1 MPSLTFN
8 MASHWVTR
16 VHQNLHKAA
25 MDAAYE
31 AALYGVQQIQAV
43 IIPSL
48 QPHPPVNRGL
58 YKASWKAMRT
68 GKGARI
74 YNRQYPQAPLIEF
87 GVPAENVKPGMA
99 MQIAIAEWLTMKG
112 LTFRNPEDT
121 VARVAFLISMKL
133 KQTGIFNKGK
143 GYHVLDRVMPR
154 VHDMFGKAYQ
164 RRAER
169 AAKKGYL

>member
-1 MPSLTFN
+1 MSTIPLKLAAQWLTRAHIN
-8 MASHWVTR
+8 V
-16 VHQNLHKAA
+16 HKAA

-48 QPHPPVNRGL
+48 TPHPPVNRGL

-68 GKGARI
+68 ANGARI
-74 YNRQYPQAPLIEF
+74 YNRQYPQAPLIEY

-112 LTFRNPEDT
+112 LTFRNPDDT

-133 KQTGIFNKGK
+133 KQTGIFNGGK
-143 GYHVLDRVMPR
+143 GFHVLDRVLPR
-154 VHDMFGKAYQ
+154 VHDMFGKAFQ

-169 AAKKGYL
+169 AAKKAYL